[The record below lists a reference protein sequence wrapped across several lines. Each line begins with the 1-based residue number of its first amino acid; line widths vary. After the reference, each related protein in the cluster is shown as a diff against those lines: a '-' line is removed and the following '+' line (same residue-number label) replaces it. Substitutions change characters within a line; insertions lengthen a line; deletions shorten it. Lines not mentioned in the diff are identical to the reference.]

1 MPNFSY
7 KALGRD
13 GKEVRGVL
21 QAESE
26 AAAASRIRE
35 NYPILL
41 SISQKKEK
49 KRPDEGSLL
58 EMEIGSR
65 RIKTKKLA
73 ILCSQFALTLHSGMT
88 VAHAMRMLADQNED
102 KRIRKIMGAAAE
114 EVAAGSTV
122 ASALEKYSDRFPLTF
137 IETIRAGEQ
146 SGTLERSFDRLQ
158 KFYEKSYKTTE
169 KIKGAMTYPLFVVA
183 VAVVVLIIVMA
194 KVIPTLADVF
204 ADLGGT
210 LPLMTEEQLRLNLPY
225 EFHDYIGNEMDKYVF
240 DYAMIYA
247 DQEKMDL
254 IGAACTKEL
263 SQQFEKLAK
272 MAHLKLVGLVP
283 AVLGLEWILEYAEER
298 MADEKKALETK
309 LNAEPH
315 KKEEKE
321 NAEGA
326 EKSETVKDYAILDL
340 GTQALRIHFFR
351 HGIYDITRTMEPGCE
366 EIEQIRLGDK
376 NKMQELG
383 IEVEEENREETDKEK
398 MAAVLEEQ
406 YRTRAVQVMR
416 VLNFYSFNNVNNTI
430 DSLYYCGGGA
440 RYGEL
445 IDALKETLDL
455 PVRSVAE
462 LLPEVSLDEEDE
474 WIDSPQAYGVL
485 LA

>member
-49 KRPDEGSLL
+49 KRPDDGSLL

-73 ILCSQFALTLHSGMT
+73 ILCSQFAITLHSGMT
-88 VAHAMRMLADQNED
+88 VARAMRMLAAQNED

-210 LPLMTEEQLRLNLPY
+210 LPLMTRMLIATSHFFAKWWLLMLAFLKIGSQVYGNTPQGRIEKAKIMLSLPLVGA
-225 EFHDYIGNEMDKYVF
+225 INQMN
-240 DYAMIYA
+240 
-247 DQEKMDL
+247 
-254 IGAACTKEL
+254 GAAQFANTMSVLLAAGITINQAVDTTAKVMDNALL
-263 SQQFEKLAK
+263 SEDVRS
-272 MAHLKLVGLVP
+272 MR
-283 AVLGLEWILEYAEER
+283 E
-298 MADEKKALETK
+298 
-309 LNAEPH
+309 
-315 KKEEKE
+315 
-321 NAEGA
+321 
-326 EKSETVKDYAILDL
+326 
-340 GTQALRIHFFR
+340 
-351 HGIYDITRTMEPGCE
+351 
-366 EIEQIRLGDK
+366 
-376 NKMQELG
+376 G
-383 IEVEEENREETDKEK
+383 IERGRSLVECLQGKKYFPPTMVDVCSVGEET
-398 MAAVLEEQ
+398 
-406 YRTRAVQVMR
+406 
-416 VLNFYSFNNVNNTI
+416 
-430 DSLYYCGGGA
+430 
-440 RYGEL
+440 GEL
-445 IDALKETLDL
+445 EETLDN
-455 PVRSVAE
+455 VADYYANE
-462 LLPEVSLDEEDE
+462 ADYR
-474 WIDSPQAYGVL
+474 IQRL
-485 LA
+485 LALLEPTMLVVLAIFAGIIVVSIYLPIFTMYDLM

>member
-49 KRPDEGSLL
+49 KRPDDGSLL

-73 ILCSQFALTLHSGMT
+73 ILCSQFAITLHSGMT
-88 VAHAMRMLADQNED
+88 VARAMRMLAAQNED

-122 ASALEKYSDRFPLTF
+122 ASALKHRERFPLTF

-183 VAVVVLIIVMA
+183 IAVVVLIIVMA

-204 ADLGGT
+204 TDLGGT
-210 LPLMTEEQLRLNLPY
+210 LPLMTRMLIATSHFFAKWWLLMLAVLVFLKIGSQVYGNTPQGRIQKAKIALSLPLVGV
-225 EFHDYIGNEMDKYVF
+225 INQMN
-240 DYAMIYA
+240 
-247 DQEKMDL
+247 
-254 IGAACTKEL
+254 GAAQFANTMSVLLAAGITINQAVDTTAKVMDNALL
-263 SQQFEKLAK
+263 SEDVRSMRA
-272 MAHLKLVGLVP
+272 G
-283 AVLGLEWILEYAEER
+283 
-298 MADEKKALETK
+298 
-309 LNAEPH
+309 
-315 KKEEKE
+315 
-321 NAEGA
+321 
-326 EKSETVKDYAILDL
+326 
-340 GTQALRIHFFR
+340 
-351 HGIYDITRTMEPGCE
+351 
-366 EIEQIRLGDK
+366 IEQGRSL
-376 NKMQELG
+376 
-383 IEVEEENREETDKEK
+383 VECLQGKRYFPLTMVDMCSVGEET
-398 MAAVLEEQ
+398 
-406 YRTRAVQVMR
+406 
-416 VLNFYSFNNVNNTI
+416 
-430 DSLYYCGGGA
+430 
-440 RYGEL
+440 GEL
-445 IDALKETLDL
+445 EETLDN
-455 PVRSVAE
+455 VADYYTNE
-462 LLPEVSLDEEDE
+462 ADYR
-474 WIDSPQAYGVL
+474 IQRL
-485 LA
+485 LALLEPTMLVVLAIFAGIIVVSIYLPIFTMYDLM

>member
-49 KRPDEGSLL
+49 KRPDDGSLL

-73 ILCSQFALTLHSGMT
+73 ILCSQFAITLHSGMT
-88 VAHAMRMLADQNED
+88 VARAMRMLADQNED

-183 VAVVVLIIVMA
+183 IAVVVLIIVMA

-204 ADLGGT
+204 TDDADADCDF
-210 LPLMTEEQLRLNLPY
+210 PFLR
-225 EFHDYIGNEMDKYVF
+225 EVV
-240 DYAMIYA
+240 AA
-247 DQEKMDL
+247 D
-254 IGAACTKEL
+254 A
-263 SQQFEKLAK
+263 
-272 MAHLKLVGLVP
+272 
-283 AVLGLEWILEYAEER
+283 
-298 MADEKKALETK
+298 
-309 LNAEPH
+309 
-315 KKEEKE
+315 
-321 NAEGA
+321 
-326 EKSETVKDYAILDL
+326 
-340 GTQALRIHFFR
+340 
-351 HGIYDITRTMEPGCE
+351 
-366 EIEQIRLGDK
+366 
-376 NKMQELG
+376 
-383 IEVEEENREETDKEK
+383 
-398 MAAVLEEQ
+398 
-406 YRTRAVQVMR
+406 
-416 VLNFYSFNNVNNTI
+416 
-430 DSLYYCGGGA
+430 GGA
-440 RYGEL
+440 GVFEDWFAGLWQYAAGADSESKDRVIPSTCGRDQPDER
-445 IDALKETLDL
+445 
-455 PVRSVAE
+455 RSTVC
-462 LLPEVSLDEEDE
+462 
-474 WIDSPQAYGVL
+474 
-485 LA
+485 

>member
-49 KRPDEGSLL
+49 KRPDDGSLL

-73 ILCSQFALTLHSGMT
+73 ILCSQFAITLHSGMT
-88 VAHAMRMLADQNED
+88 VARAMRMLADQNED

-194 KVIPTLADVF
+194 KVMDNALLSEDVRSMR
-204 ADLGGT
+204 AG
-210 LPLMTEEQLRLNLPY
+210 
-225 EFHDYIGNEMDKYVF
+225 
-240 DYAMIYA
+240 
-247 DQEKMDL
+247 
-254 IGAACTKEL
+254 
-263 SQQFEKLAK
+263 
-272 MAHLKLVGLVP
+272 
-283 AVLGLEWILEYAEER
+283 
-298 MADEKKALETK
+298 
-309 LNAEPH
+309 
-315 KKEEKE
+315 
-321 NAEGA
+321 
-326 EKSETVKDYAILDL
+326 
-340 GTQALRIHFFR
+340 
-351 HGIYDITRTMEPGCE
+351 
-366 EIEQIRLGDK
+366 IEQGRSL
-376 NKMQELG
+376 
-383 IEVEEENREETDKEK
+383 VECLQGKKYFPPTMVDMYSVGEET
-398 MAAVLEEQ
+398 
-406 YRTRAVQVMR
+406 
-416 VLNFYSFNNVNNTI
+416 
-430 DSLYYCGGGA
+430 
-440 RYGEL
+440 GEL
-445 IDALKETLDL
+445 EETLDN
-455 PVRSVAE
+455 VADYYTNE
-462 LLPEVSLDEEDE
+462 ADYR
-474 WIDSPQAYGVL
+474 IQRL
-485 LA
+485 LALLEPTMLVVLAIFAGIIVVSIYLPIFTMYDLM

>member
-49 KRPDEGSLL
+49 KRSDEGSLL

-102 KRIRKIMGAAAE
+102 KRIRKILGAAAE

-183 VAVVVLIIVMA
+183 DADRDFSFLREVVAADAGGAGVFEDWFAGLRQYA
-194 KVIPTLADVF
+194 AGADSESKDRVIPSTC
-204 ADLGGT
+204 G
-210 LPLMTEEQLRLNLPY
+210 R
-225 EFHDYIGNEMDKYVF
+225 
-240 DYAMIYA
+240 
-247 DQEKMDL
+247 DQPD
-254 IGAACTKEL
+254 
-263 SQQFEKLAK
+263 
-272 MAHLKLVGLVP
+272 
-283 AVLGLEWILEYAEER
+283 ER
-298 MADEKKALETK
+298 R
-309 LNAEPH
+309 
-315 KKEEKE
+315 
-321 NAEGA
+321 
-326 EKSETVKDYAILDL
+326 STV
-340 GTQALRIHFFR
+340 
-351 HGIYDITRTMEPGCE
+351 C
-366 EIEQIRLGDK
+366 
-376 NKMQELG
+376 
-383 IEVEEENREETDKEK
+383 
-398 MAAVLEEQ
+398 
-406 YRTRAVQVMR
+406 
-416 VLNFYSFNNVNNTI
+416 
-430 DSLYYCGGGA
+430 
-440 RYGEL
+440 
-445 IDALKETLDL
+445 
-455 PVRSVAE
+455 
-462 LLPEVSLDEEDE
+462 
-474 WIDSPQAYGVL
+474 
-485 LA
+485 